1 MISASFA
8 VEVKLS
14 HVQEKRI
21 AELKQEK
28 WGKIIFSM
36 AELHNL
42 AGGPLDDFLGALA
55 QLVSD
60 LGDRVSELDEDFN
73 QRSLFHQ
80 SEITRLDSEISD
92 AQIDVSSAINLL
104 ENVLYTTRVALNNKI
119 ENYHY
124 NIDENNKYV
133 E

>member
-1 MISASFA
+1 MISSSFA

-14 HVQEKRI
+14 HVQEKRVQ
-21 AELKQEK
+21 ELKQEK

-60 LGDRVSELDEDFN
+60 LGDRVEELDEDYN

-92 AQIDVSSAINLL
+92 AQIDVSGAINLL
-104 ENVLYTTRVALNNKI
+104 ENVYYTTRVALNNKI